1 MTELLIV
8 FNVLA
13 TCGILLLVL
22 LTFLRKADQHGP
34 DREILVRLDAQDRL
48 IEKLERTL
56 REEAA
61 RSRQENSIL
70 AKTGREEIQTT
81 LQKTTDSSG
90 TRLTEMS
97 RLQLQSLDTMRKAVE
112 ERLRALQEE
121 NVKKLDQMRA
131 TVDEKL
137 QSTLE
142 RRLSE
147 SFRVVSDRLD
157 QVHKGLGEMQNLAIG

>member
-81 LQKTTDSSG
+81 
-90 TRLTEMS
+90 
-97 RLQLQSLDTMRKAVE
+97 
-112 ERLRALQEE
+112 
-121 NVKKLDQMRA
+121 
-131 TVDEKL
+131 
-137 QSTLE
+137 
-142 RRLSE
+142 
-147 SFRVVSDRLD
+147 
-157 QVHKGLGEMQNLAIG
+157 